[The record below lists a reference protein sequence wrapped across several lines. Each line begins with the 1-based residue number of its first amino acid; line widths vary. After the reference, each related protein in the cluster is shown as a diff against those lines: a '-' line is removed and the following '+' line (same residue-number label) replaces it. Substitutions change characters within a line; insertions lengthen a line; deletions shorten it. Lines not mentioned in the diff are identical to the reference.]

1 MKETNTG
8 AFTQRMQLNLA
19 KLAKLTDYHTVLYT
33 GKCQITH
40 RHLMPDEYIPEE
52 VHEVDQIFQI
62 LDGRAI
68 IVVNGKVQSYDV
80 TEECIVSAGQ
90 SHMVRPF
97 PNSHVSLISFYSSP
111 LHPAGE
117 VEKRGPKFPESAHR

>member
-1 MKETNTG
+1 
-8 AFTQRMQLNLA
+8 MQLNLPA
-19 KLAKLTDYHTVLYT
+19 LAKLTDYHTVLYT
-33 GKCQITH
+33 GKFQVTH

-52 VHEVDQIFQI
+52 VHQVDQIFQV
-62 LDGRAI
+62 LDGRVI
-68 IVVNGKVQSYDV
+68 IVVDGKVRSYDV

-97 PNSHVSLISFYSSP
+97 PGTHVSLLSFYSAP

-117 VEKRGPKFPESAHR
+117 VEKRGPKFPDRADRPK